1 MLTNCPIDELLSA
14 VEKAYSKF
22 DETKYDLK
30 SPPTKDIIYLLK
42 CILEN
47 LMGVKIVSYIDE
59 LFDFLFI
66 AMKYHETIISI
77 STGIIYCVL
86 ELEYVIY
93 FLQNVKH

>member
-47 LMGVKIVSYIDE
+47 LMGKVFYI
-59 LFDFLFI
+59 
-66 AMKYHETIISI
+66 
-77 STGIIYCVL
+77 CVL
-86 ELEYVIY
+86 LCNDRY
-93 FLQNVKH
+93 

>member
-47 LMGVKIVSYIDE
+47 LMGNYAIKKLKRLWVA
-59 LFDFLFI
+59 FLLRGLR
-66 AMKYHETIISI
+66 YS
-77 STGIIYCVL
+77 
-86 ELEYVIY
+86 
-93 FLQNVKH
+93 NV